1 MRDAYVRRDRRD
13 VLRAA
18 DEREQSKTDERSLHR
33 GSLLSD
39 RAFAARS
46 ILDAVEIASGD
57 AEFDDFPSRKL

>member
-1 MRDAYVRRDRRD
+1 
-13 VLRAA
+13 LRAA

-46 ILDAVEIASGD
+46 ILDAVEIASSD